1 MGHGFCPVA
10 GRSGLGG
17 GGDSVND
24 GSRVHSSGKHR
35 RSLEFR
41 VITQKWQ
48 RKGYALTPSGLD
60 ALPNATVHPIQKYVH
75 NSSAFY
81 EDDIYNFMAYLTTAR
96 EFIIRKR
103 SDGVTAFW
111 YKPDSSHVNLY
122 PTAKGDEGR
131 PIQSSTGGQ
140 KVFEHCTFGIEMFRT

>member
-24 GSRVHSSGKHR
+24 GSRAQSGRHR
-35 RSLEFR
+35 RSLPSYYAQ
-41 VITQKWQ
+41 VAAQK
-48 RKGYALTPSGLD
+48 LCSNPSGLD

-75 NSSAFY
+75 NWSAFY
-81 EDDIYNFMAYLTTAR
+81 EDDIYNSVAYLTTAR
-96 EFIIRKR
+96 EFTIRKR

-122 PTAKGDEGR
+122 PTANGDDGR

-140 KVFEHCTFGIEMFRT
+140 KVYEHCPFGIEMFRTG